1 MSAEH
6 LDWLAQAGLMPSVH
20 RTLVDL
26 DDCLWSGSFD
36 PVLMELVRLR
46 AAQLLGV
53 EGELVR
59 RTPAA
64 LAAGL
69 DETLVAE
76 LPQWPSSPRFDERT
90 RAAIG
95 WSEQWILDVRGITD
109 ADAARLQELFAP
121 DELAALT
128 MAVAVFEM
136 IIRARGALAA
146 A

>member
-1 MSAEH
+1 M
-6 LDWLAQAGLMPSVH
+6 
-20 RTLVDL
+20 
-26 DDCLWSGSFD
+26 
-36 PVLMELVRLR
+36 
-46 AAQLLGV
+46 
-53 EGELVR
+53 
-59 RTPAA
+59 
-64 LAAGL
+64 
-69 DETLVAE
+69 VAE
-76 LPQWPSSPRFDERT
+76 LPQWPSSSRFDERT

-95 WSEQWILDVRGITD
+95 WSEQWLLDVRGITD

>member
-1 MSAEH
+1 VSAEH

-69 DETLVAE
+69 DETLVSE
-76 LPQWPSSPRFDERT
+76 LPQWPSSPRFDTRT

>member
-1 MSAEH
+1 VSEH
-6 LDWLAQAGLMPSVH
+6 LAWLAQAGLAPPVQ

-26 DDCLWSGSFD
+26 DEFLWSGSFD
-36 PVLMELVRLR
+36 PALMELVRLR
-46 AAQLLGV
+46 AAQLLDV

-69 DETLVAE
+69 DETLIAE

-95 WSEQWILDVRGITD
+95 WSEQWILDVHGITD

-136 IIRARGALAA
+136 ITRARGALAPA
-146 A
+146 